1 MSVWIWILV
10 VVVAVVAAIVVT
22 TLIVRRNDAR
32 KVGFMM
38 DALEDGEL
46 NFHFKEKSAL
56 NRALNRIKGIFERR
70 DAANEESSQ
79 NKLFRVMT
87 HEIMNTVAPI
97 ASLSDALLNE
107 EGVDVKAGLETISAC
122 DALLTEEG
130 VDVKAGLETISA
142 SSKDLIRFVESYRSM
157 TQAQPPVRKAVMVD
171 ELMDRVLLLNKAKI
185 AEQGATL
192 TYQANTPDLLVY
204 ADEGQIMQV
213 FNNLIKNAVQ
223 AGATSIRIT
232 ADLNSEDQTVI
243 RVANNGKAIPLRQ
256 TEEIFIPFYT
266 TKPNG
271 TGIGLSLSK
280 QIMVKHNGTL
290 VLEQSDSNVTIFA
303 LIFK

>member
-1 MSVWIWILV
+1 MSAWIWILV
-10 VVVAVVAAIVVT
+10 VVAAVVAAIVVT

-97 ASLSDALLNE
+97 ASLSDALL
-107 EGVDVKAGLETISAC
+107 
-122 DALLTEEG
+122 TEEG
-130 VDVKAGLETISA
+130 VDVKEGLETISA

-157 TQAQPPVRKAVMVD
+157 TQAQPPIRKAVMVD

-192 TYQANTPDLLVY
+192 TYQANTPDLLIY

-280 QIMVKHNGTL
+280 QIMVRHNGNL
-290 VLEQSDSNVTIFA
+290 VLEQSDSNLTVFA
-303 LIFK
+303 LLFK

>member
-1 MSVWIWILV
+1 MSAWIWILV

-38 DALEDGEL
+38 DALEDGEM

-97 ASLSDALLNE
+97 ASLS
-107 EGVDVKAGLETISAC
+107 

-192 TYQANTPDLLVY
+192 TYQANTPDLLIY

-280 QIMVKHNGTL
+280 QIMVRHNGNL
-290 VLEQSDSNVTIFA
+290 VLEQSDSNLTVFA
-303 LIFK
+303 LLFK

>member
-1 MSVWIWILV
+1 MSVWIWILA
-10 VVVAVVAAIVVT
+10 VVVAVVAATVVT

-38 DALEDGEL
+38 DALGDGEL

-97 ASLSDALLNE
+97 ASLS
-107 EGVDVKAGLETISAC
+107 

-192 TYQANTPDLLVY
+192 TYQANTPDLLIY

-213 FNNLIKNAVQ
+213 FNNLVKNAVQ

-280 QIMVKHNGTL
+280 QIMVKHNGNL
-290 VLEQSDSNVTIFA
+290 YLEQSDSQMTIFS

>member
-22 TLIVRRNDAR
+22 ALIVRRNDAR

-97 ASLSDALLNE
+97 ASLSDALL
-107 EGVDVKAGLETISAC
+107 
-122 DALLTEEG
+122 TEEG

-192 TYQANTPDLLVY
+192 TYQANTPDLLIY
-204 ADEGQIMQV
+204 ADEGQIMMV

-223 AGATSIRIT
+223 AGANSIRIT

>member
-1 MSVWIWILV
+1 MSAWIWIWV
-10 VVVAVVAAIVVT
+10 VVAAVVAAIVVT

-97 ASLSDALLNE
+97 ASLSDALL
-107 EGVDVKAGLETISAC
+107 
-122 DALLTEEG
+122 TEEG

-192 TYQANTPDLLVY
+192 TYQANTPDLLIY
-204 ADEGQIMQV
+204 ADEGQVMQV

-280 QIMVKHNGTL
+280 QIMVRHNGNL
-290 VLEQSDSNVTIFA
+290 VLEQSDSSLTVFA
-303 LIFK
+303 LLFK

>member
-10 VVVAVVAAIVVT
+10 VVVAVIAAIVVT

-56 NRALNRIKGIFERR
+56 NQALNRIKGIFERR

-97 ASLSDALLNE
+97 ASLS
-107 EGVDVKAGLETISAC
+107 

-192 TYQANTPDLLVY
+192 TYQANTPDLLIY

-280 QIMVKHNGTL
+280 QIMVRHNGNL
-290 VLEQSDSNVTIFA
+290 VLEQSDSNLTVFA

>member
-1 MSVWIWILV
+1 MSAWIWIWV
-10 VVVAVVAAIVVT
+10 VVAAVVAAIVVT

-97 ASLSDALLNE
+97 ASLSDALL
-107 EGVDVKAGLETISAC
+107 
-122 DALLTEEG
+122 TEEG
-130 VDVKAGLETISA
+130 VDVKAGLETIST

-192 TYQANTPDLLVY
+192 TYQANTPDLLIY

-280 QIMVKHNGTL
+280 QIMVRHNGNL
-290 VLEQSDSNVTIFA
+290 VLEQSDSNLTVFA
-303 LIFK
+303 LLFK

>member
-10 VVVAVVAAIVVT
+10 VVVAVIAAIVVT
-22 TLIVRRNDAR
+22 ALIVRRNDAR

-56 NRALNRIKGIFERR
+56 NRALHRIKGIFERR

-97 ASLSDALLNE
+97 ASLS
-107 EGVDVKAGLETISAC
+107 

-171 ELMDRVLLLNKAKI
+171 ELMDRVLLLNKAKV

-192 TYQANTPDLLVY
+192 TYQANTPDLLIY
-204 ADEGQIMQV
+204 ADEGQIMMV

-280 QIMVKHNGTL
+280 QIMVRHNGNL
-290 VLEQSDSNVTIFA
+290 VLEQSDSNLTVFA
-303 LIFK
+303 LLFK

>member
-1 MSVWIWILV
+1 MSAWIWILV
-10 VVVAVVAAIVVT
+10 VVVAVVATVVVT
-22 TLIVRRNDAR
+22 ALIVRRNDAR

-97 ASLSDALLNE
+97 ASLSDALL
-107 EGVDVKAGLETISAC
+107 
-122 DALLTEEG
+122 TEEG

-192 TYQANTPDLLVY
+192 TYQANTPDLLIY

-213 FNNLIKNAVQ
+213 LNNLIKNAVQ
-223 AGATSIRIT
+223 AGASTIRIT

-280 QIMVKHNGTL
+280 QIMVRHHGNL
-290 VLEQSDSNVTIFA
+290 VLEQSDSNLTVFA
-303 LIFK
+303 LLFK

>member
-1 MSVWIWILV
+1 MSAWIWILV

-56 NRALNRIKGIFERR
+56 NRTLNRIKGIFERR

-97 ASLSDALLNE
+97 ASLSDALL
-107 EGVDVKAGLETISAC
+107 
-122 DALLTEEG
+122 TEEG

-157 TQAQPPVRKAVMVD
+157 TQALPPVRKAVMVD

-192 TYQANTPDLLVY
+192 TYQANTPDLLIY

-213 FNNLIKNAVQ
+213 LNNLIKNAVQ

-232 ADLNSEDQTVI
+232 ADLNSDDQTII

-280 QIMVKHNGTL
+280 QIMVRHNGNL
-290 VLEQSDSNVTIFA
+290 VLEQSDSSLTVFA
-303 LIFK
+303 MVFK

>member
-1 MSVWIWILV
+1 MSVWIWIWV

-22 TLIVRRNDAR
+22 ALIVRRNDAR

-97 ASLSDALLNE
+97 ASLSDALL
-107 EGVDVKAGLETISAC
+107 
-122 DALLTEEG
+122 TEEG

-192 TYQANTPDLLVY
+192 TYQANTPDLLIY

-243 RVANNGKAIPLRQ
+243 RLANNGKAIPLRQ

-280 QIMVKHNGTL
+280 QIMVRHNGNL
-290 VLEQSDSNVTIFA
+290 VLEQSDSNLTVFA
-303 LIFK
+303 LLFK

>member
-1 MSVWIWILV
+1 MSAWIWIWV

-22 TLIVRRNDAR
+22 ALIVRRNDAR

-97 ASLSDALLNE
+97 ASLSDALL
-107 EGVDVKAGLETISAC
+107 
-122 DALLTEEG
+122 TEEG

-192 TYQANTPDLLVY
+192 TYQANTPDLLIY
-204 ADEGQIMQV
+204 ADEGQIMMV

-271 TGIGLSLSK
+271 TGIGLSLSR
-280 QIMVKHNGTL
+280 QIMVRHNGNL
-290 VLEQSDSNVTIFA
+290 LLEQSDQNLTVFVVV
-303 LIFK
+303 FK

>member
-1 MSVWIWILV
+1 MSAWIWILV
-10 VVVAVVAAIVVT
+10 VVVAVVATVVVT
-22 TLIVRRNDAR
+22 ALIVRRNDAR

-97 ASLSDALLNE
+97 ASLSDALL
-107 EGVDVKAGLETISAC
+107 
-122 DALLTEEG
+122 TEEG

-192 TYQANTPDLLVY
+192 TYQANTPDLLIY

-280 QIMVKHNGTL
+280 QIMVRHHGNL
-290 VLEQSDSNVTIFA
+290 VLEQSDSNLTVFA
-303 LIFK
+303 LLFK

>member
-1 MSVWIWILV
+1 MSAWIWIWV
-10 VVVAVVAAIVVT
+10 VVVAVVAAVVVT
-22 TLIVRRNDAR
+22 ALIVRRNDAR

-38 DALEDGEL
+38 DALEDGEM

-107 EGVDVKAGLETISAC
+107 EGVDVKAGLETISA
-122 DALLTEEG
+122 
-130 VDVKAGLETISA
+130 

-192 TYQANTPDLLVY
+192 TYQANTPDLLIY
-204 ADEGQIMQV
+204 ADEGQIMMV

>member
-1 MSVWIWILV
+1 MSAWIWIWV
-10 VVVAVVAAIVVT
+10 VVLAVVAAVVVT

-56 NRALNRIKGIFERR
+56 NRALNRVKGIFERR

-97 ASLSDALLNE
+97 ASLS
-107 EGVDVKAGLETISAC
+107 

-171 ELMDRVLLLNKAKI
+171 ELMDRVLLLNKAKV

-192 TYQANTPDLLVY
+192 TYQANTPDLLIY
-204 ADEGQIMQV
+204 ADEGQIMMV

-280 QIMVKHNGTL
+280 QIMVRHNGTL

>member
-1 MSVWIWILV
+1 MSAWIWILV

-97 ASLSDALLNE
+97 ASLSDALL
-107 EGVDVKAGLETISAC
+107 
-122 DALLTEEG
+122 TEEG

-192 TYQANTPDLLVY
+192 TYQANTPDLLIY
-204 ADEGQIMQV
+204 ADEGQIMMV

-280 QIMVKHNGTL
+280 QIMVRHNGNL
-290 VLEQSDSNVTIFA
+290 VLEQSDSSLTVFA
-303 LIFK
+303 LLFK

>member
-10 VVVAVVAAIVVT
+10 VVVAVVATVVVT
-22 TLIVRRNDAR
+22 ALIVRRNDAR

-97 ASLSDALLNE
+97 ASLSDALL
-107 EGVDVKAGLETISAC
+107 
-122 DALLTEEG
+122 TEEG

-192 TYQANTPDLLVY
+192 TYQANTPDLLIY

-266 TKPNG
+266 TKSNG

-280 QIMVKHNGTL
+280 QIMVRHNGNL
-290 VLEQSDSNVTIFA
+290 ILEQSDSSLTVFS
-303 LIFK
+303 LVFK

>member
-1 MSVWIWILV
+1 MSAWIWIWV

-22 TLIVRRNDAR
+22 ALIVRRNDAR

-56 NRALNRIKGIFERR
+56 NRALNRVKGIFERR

-97 ASLSDALLNE
+97 ASLS
-107 EGVDVKAGLETISAC
+107 

-192 TYQANTPDLLVY
+192 TYQANTPDLLIY
-204 ADEGQIMQV
+204 ADEGQIMMV

-280 QIMVKHNGTL
+280 QIMVRHNGNL
-290 VLEQSDSNVTIFA
+290 ILEQSDSSLTVFA
-303 LIFK
+303 LLFK

>member
-10 VVVAVVAAIVVT
+10 VVVAIVAAVVVT

-56 NRALNRIKGIFERR
+56 NRTLNRIKGIFERR

-97 ASLSDALLNE
+97 ASLS
-107 EGVDVKAGLETISAC
+107 

-171 ELMDRVLLLNKAKI
+171 ELMDRVLLLNRAKI
-185 AEQGATL
+185 AEQCATL
-192 TYQANTPDLLVY
+192 TYQANTPDLLIY

-232 ADLNSEDQTVI
+232 ADLNSEDQTVL

-256 TEEIFIPFYT
+256 VEEIFVPFYT

-280 QIMVKHNGTL
+280 QIMVKHNGKL
-290 VLEQSDSNVTIFA
+290 ILEQSDSQITIFS